1 MLFSFKYHL
10 NLFLIISFFILLG
23 CKLQEPTKNHGVLYL
38 KNRSDKLVINE
49 TNTNDVINILGNPHT
64 KSVSNDNEWFYIE
77 RILTKGEFFK
87 LGQNVLKE
95 NNILILNFNKYGILK
110 EKVFIDKNSKNKLKF
125 SSQETKNEISQRSF
139 LEKFLQS
146 LKQKMYKK

>member
-1 MLFSFKYHL
+1 MFFSFKYHL
-10 NLFLIISFFILLG
+10 NLFLIISFFILLS
-23 CKLQEPTKNHGVLYL
+23 CKLQEPTKNQGVLYL
-38 KNRSDKLVINE
+38 QNRSEKLIINE

-64 KSVSNDNEWFYIE
+64 RSVSNENEWFYIE

-95 NNILILNFNKYGILK
+95 NNILVLNFNKYGILK
-110 EKVFIDKNSKNKLKF
+110 EKIFIDKNSKNKLKF
-125 SSQETKNEISQRSF
+125 SSQETRNEISQKSF

>member
-1 MLFSFKYHL
+1 MIRHIYLYNTVIL
-10 NLFLIISFFILLG
+10 SFFFFLTN
-23 CKLQEPTKNHGVLYL
+23 CQVNTKNHGILFL
-38 KNRSDKLVINE
+38 ENRYNILAVNE
-49 TNTNDVINILGNPHT
+49 SNTNDVIKIVGNPHT
-64 KSVSNDNEWFYIE
+64 KSISDENTWIYIE

-95 NNILILNFNKYGILK
+95 NNILVLNFNKYGILK
-110 EKVFIDKNSKNKLKF
+110 EKIFIDKNSKNKLKF
-125 SSQETKNEISQRSF
+125 SSQETRNEISQKSF

>member
-1 MLFSFKYHL
+1 MFFSFKYHL
-10 NLFLIISFFILLG
+10 NLFLIISFFILLS

-38 KNRSDKLVINE
+38 KNRSEKLIINE

-64 KSVSNDNEWFYIE
+64 RSVSNENEWFYFE

-95 NNILILNFNKYGILK
+95 NNILVLNFNKYGILK
-110 EKVFIDKNSKNKLKF
+110 EKIFIDKNSKNKLKF
-125 SSQETKNEISQRSF
+125 SSQETRNEISQKSF

>member
-1 MLFSFKYHL
+1 MFFSFKYHL
-10 NLFLIISFFILLG
+10 NLFLIISFFILLS

-38 KNRSDKLVINE
+38 KNRSEKLIINE

-64 KSVSNDNEWFYIE
+64 RSVSNENEWFYIE

-95 NNILILNFNKYGILK
+95 NNILVLNFNKYGILK
-110 EKVFIDKNSKNKLKF
+110 EKIFIDKNSKNKLKF
-125 SSQETKNEISQRSF
+125 SSQETRNEISQKSF

>member
-1 MLFSFKYHL
+1 MFFIFKYNL
-10 NLFLIISFFILLG
+10 NLFLIISFFILLS

-38 KNRSDKLVINE
+38 KNRSEKLIINE

-64 KSVSNDNEWFYIE
+64 RSVSNENEWFYIE

-95 NNILILNFNKYGILK
+95 NNILVLNFNKYGILK
-110 EKVFIDKNSKNKLKF
+110 EKIFIDKNSKNKLKF
-125 SSQETKNEISQRSF
+125 SSQETRNEISQKSF